1 MQHNKLNTENTD
13 LLKNL
18 YTLLELEQLLMSRQS
33 EAYIKFREVEGYELA
48 NILTSFESDIFP
60 IIYSRE
66 LKVIKESIEMANQ
79 LILKQEKAIYEYG
92 LKIEAQKKN

>member
-48 NILTSFESDIFP
+48 NILTSFESDIFS

-66 LKVIKESIEMANQ
+66 LYVIKESIEMANQ
-79 LILKQEKAIYEYG
+79 LILKQEKEVYEYG

>member
-1 MQHNKLNTENTD
+1 MQKNKLNTENTD

-33 EAYIKFREVEGYELA
+33 ETYFKFKDIEGHGLA
-48 NILTSFESDIFP
+48 NILTSFESDIFS

-66 LKVIKESIEMANQ
+66 LYVIKESIEMANQ

-92 LKIEAQKKN
+92 LKLVP